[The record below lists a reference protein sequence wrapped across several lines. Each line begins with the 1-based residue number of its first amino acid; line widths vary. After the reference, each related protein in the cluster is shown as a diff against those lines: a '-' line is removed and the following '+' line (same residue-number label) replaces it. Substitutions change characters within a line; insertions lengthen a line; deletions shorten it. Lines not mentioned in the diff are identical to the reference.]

1 MNLFAEQESLE
12 LDRSICYY
20 VANRTSKMDSY
31 ISQNQWH
38 MREALQ

>member
-1 MNLFAEQESLE
+1 MNSFAEQESPE
-12 LDRSICYY
+12 LNRSMHYS
-20 VANRTSKMDSY
+20 VANGMRKMDSY